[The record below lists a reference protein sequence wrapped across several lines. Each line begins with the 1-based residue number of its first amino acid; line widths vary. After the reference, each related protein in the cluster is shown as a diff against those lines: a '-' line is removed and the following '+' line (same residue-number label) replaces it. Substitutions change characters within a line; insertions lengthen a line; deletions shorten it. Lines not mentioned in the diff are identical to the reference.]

1 MVSRSGH
8 ELVEAAGSC
17 GGCRETGRQWIVH
30 PVGGTGY
37 PMRIRNLLSVGV
49 ALVIATPAS
58 AQVAGI
64 DAMKEWNLIVL
75 GDLQSAGQV
84 EGRTFVGGNLSGGSS
99 DYQVRTPAPSPRG
112 TPGLT
117 VVGDVNGGHKNL
129 NNASGAAIGGN
140 VNSGFNLNGA
150 SQTVQVGGRI
160 SNTNVNQNTVN
171 SGLNTTN
178 PAFRVGL
185 EQQKSL
191 LGSSLTNLSSDM
203 KGMAG
208 NSSFTVSGSRGTF
221 DAKPDAKGV
230 AVFNITSADLSKIS
244 EIKFNL
250 NGAETAIVN
259 VSGSAIALNQNFL
272 GGTKGLGENVI
283 WNFADATSVAISTAW
298 GGSVLAPKAI
308 GQVSNSIDG
317 SGVFGSLQ
325 QNGRLSGG
333 YDGNYVP
340 PTTNPGGGSSGGGNP
355 TPVPEETIGLF
366 ALGAAGLGLLHWR
379 RRRKAKAARETAA

>member
-1 MVSRSGH
+1 MPTIISDARSFRADRAWGARDIAEIEGASVRLH
-8 ELVEAAGSC
+8 WTDQPYQWHVNDGAEVFLVLDGVVE
-17 GGCRETGRQWIVH
+17 
-30 PVGGTGY
+30 
-37 PMRIRNLLSVGV
+37 MRYR
-49 ALVIATPAS
+49 
-58 AQVAGI
+58 VAGEERS
-64 DAMKEWNLIVL
+64 AVL
-75 GDLQSAGQV
+75 
-84 EGRTFVGGNLSGGSS
+84 NS
-99 DYQVRTPAPSPRG
+99 D
-112 TPGLT
+112 
-117 VVGDVNGGHKNL
+117 
-129 NNASGAAIGGN
+129 
-140 VNSGFNLNGA
+140 
-150 SQTVQVGGRI
+150 
-160 SNTNVNQNTVN
+160 
-171 SGLNTTN
+171 
-178 PAFRVGL
+178 
-185 EQQKSL
+185 
-191 LGSSLTNLSSDM
+191 
-203 KGMAG
+203 
-208 NSSFTVSGSRGTF
+208 
-221 DAKPDAKGV
+221 
-230 AVFNITSADLSKIS
+230 DLSKIS